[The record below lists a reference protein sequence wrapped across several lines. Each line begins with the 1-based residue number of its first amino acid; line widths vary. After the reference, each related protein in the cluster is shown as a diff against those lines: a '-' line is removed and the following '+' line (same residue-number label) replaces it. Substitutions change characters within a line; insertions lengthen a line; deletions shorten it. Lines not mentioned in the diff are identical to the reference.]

1 MQAIGLNFC
10 FENDL
15 LEAMPQQGR
24 IETNFAVIEKVLER
38 TSAQTDF
45 SSMTSVLHAG
55 PRQRGVER
63 KQFRFNDGSTGDV
76 YRCVLLAIRADP
88 PKLSF
93 QYSDMIAR
101 TKAECVDESP
111 SGSSVNQALM
121 QMDQLAGTVQ
131 DAPVIE
137 WEEDVLDIVEPYFL
151 FFLRSSSFLRR
162 DALREASNRSH
173 S

>member
-1 MQAIGLNFC
+1 MAPNRSTRF
-10 FENDL
+10 
-15 LEAMPQQGR
+15 QQRR
-24 IETNFAVIEKVLER
+24 IETNFAVVEKVLER

-45 SSMTSVLHAG
+45 SSVTSVLHAG
-55 PRQRGVER
+55 PRQRGVEW
-63 KQFRFNDGSTGDV
+63 KQFRFNDGSAGDV

-101 TKAECVDESP
+101 TKSECAGENP
-111 SGSSVNQALM
+111 TGSSVNQALM
-121 QMDQLAGTVQ
+121 QMDQLAKAVQ
-131 DAPVIE
+131 DAPDAPVIE
-137 WEEDVLDIVEPYFL
+137 WDEDVLDIVEPYFL

-162 DALREASNRSH
+162 DALPEASDRSH